1 MLDDEDEDEDDA
13 VFGAVEKYV
22 NVWDVADDALLAEL
36 FIRLRVTL
44 YAKDDDACLDMID
57 FI

>member
-1 MLDDEDEDEDDA
+1 MLDDEDEDDA

-44 YAKDDDACLDMID
+44 YARDDDACLDMID